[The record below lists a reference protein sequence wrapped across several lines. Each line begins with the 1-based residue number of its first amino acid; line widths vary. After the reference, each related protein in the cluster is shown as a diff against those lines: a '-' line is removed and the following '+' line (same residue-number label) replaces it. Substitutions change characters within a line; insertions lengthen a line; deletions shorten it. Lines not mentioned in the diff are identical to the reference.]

1 MSAEDSQ
8 AHSSQPQRRQWAAL
22 QPPQQPLYAYPR
34 HQEDPSHLAPPTPT
48 SHEHSNVLS
57 SFDYGP
63 SYNQM
68 AQSSSLV
75 PSSAPYPPPDTA
87 HPPYAP
93 YSSPGFSDH
102 QQPSHDYFAAS
113 QHAFDP
119 EVRAMTNPSYAT
131 PSIASAYTSPPF
143 PHQLTELGQA
153 RDYSA
158 RASLPVTTPD
168 SVAPAF
174 ATISTSFYPTQAST
188 GSNKRQRSEEQEEDA
203 GDVDDQMRGDTLQ
216 MSAADKL
223 KRACARCRGLKVCRT
238 TDILSESRSNSL

>member
-22 QPPQQPLYAYPR
+22 QPPQQPLYVYPQ

-48 SHEHSNVLS
+48 PHEHSNVLS

-87 HPPYAP
+87 QPPYAP

-102 QQPSHDYFAAS
+102 QQPS
-113 QHAFDP
+113 
-119 EVRAMTNPSYAT
+119 
-131 PSIASAYTSPPF
+131 
-143 PHQLTELGQA
+143 
-153 RDYSA
+153 
-158 RASLPVTTPD
+158 
-168 SVAPAF
+168 
-174 ATISTSFYPTQAST
+174 
-188 GSNKRQRSEEQEEDA
+188 
-203 GDVDDQMRGDTLQ
+203 
-216 MSAADKL
+216 
-223 KRACARCRGLKVCRT
+223 
-238 TDILSESRSNSL
+238 